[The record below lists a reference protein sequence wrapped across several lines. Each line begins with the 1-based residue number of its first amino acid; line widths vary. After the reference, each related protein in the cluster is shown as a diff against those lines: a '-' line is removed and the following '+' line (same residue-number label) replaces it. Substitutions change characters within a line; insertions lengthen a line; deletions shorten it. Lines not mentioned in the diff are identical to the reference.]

1 MRNTII
7 LFIFCIIALQV
18 SLFSQWES
26 DTRLTNN
33 NNNSFPAY
41 NNAKT
46 IGSNGAVLHTVWADE
61 RDGNA
66 EVYYKRSQNS
76 GAGWEADVRLT
87 NSAGSSYFPAIHV
100 SGNMVLVSWSDN
112 RDGNFEIYIKK
123 SEDGGNT
130 WGADVRLTSNTSA
143 SDYPSIDA
151 EGNTVII
158 VWQDLRD
165 TDYEIYFK
173 RSTDGGNSWG
183 ADQRLS
189 NNTAFSQYPSVTIS
203 GSRVNI
209 AWEDNRDGNREI
221 YNSYSNDGG
230 LTWSGENRLTNN
242 SSSSTSV
249 SVTSEG
255 DFVDLTWS
263 DQRDGNWEIYYKY
276 SVNGGASFSTDQR
289 LTNSAG
295 NSWYPSIVSYDSFIH
310 ICWQDARDG
319 NNEIYYKISTDGGT
333 TWSADSRL
341 TNNAGAS
348 GFPSINISG
357 SALHIVWNDN
367 RDGNTEIYYKKN
379 PNGNPIGITPV
390 STIVPADYSLGQNYP
405 NPFNPVTNITIQ
417 LPRSGFV
424 KLSVFD
430 VTGKEVAVPVNEGMN
445 AGTYKIDFD
454 ASGLTSGVY
463 FYRLQTDEFTA
474 TKRMILLK

>member
-173 RSTDGGNSWG
+173 RSD
-183 ADQRLS
+183 
-189 NNTAFSQYPSVTIS
+189 
-203 GSRVNI
+203 
-209 AWEDNRDGNREI
+209 
-221 YNSYSNDGG
+221 DGG

-319 NNEIYYKISTDGGT
+319 NNEIYYKISTDGGAA
-333 TWSADSRL
+333 WSADSRL
-341 TNNAGAS
+341 TNNSGAS

-417 LPRSGFV
+417 LPKSGSV
-424 KLSVFD
+424 KLSVYD

-445 AGTYKIDFD
+445 AGTYRIDFD
-454 ASGLTSGVY
+454 ASGLPSGVY